1 MYTLG
6 TAARAAG
13 VSKST
18 IHRAIKR
25 GTISARSKDA
35 GGYEIDPAEL
45 HRVFPPVSMSSTND
59 DDGVEPEGVPGTGS
73 NGSAVEPLE
82 RHATPSKGSRN
93 GLETDRNP
101 SVARQ
106 RNHELEVALA
116 KAEAQ
121 LDGLKAVLDLER
133 KRAEELRQERDR
145 WAGVAEAS
153 QRQITDMTKKAEP
166 QVPATVPGLR
176 GIVRRWLNAS

>member
-25 GTISARSKDA
+25 GTISARSKEA

-45 HRVFPPVSMSSTND
+45 HRVFPPVPMDSTHDD
-59 DDGVEPEGVPGTGS
+59 DDGGAEGVPGTGS
-73 NGSAVEPLE
+73 NGSVAEPLK
-82 RHATPSKGSRN
+82 RSATPSEGH
-93 GLETDRNP
+93 GTP
-101 SVARQ
+101 PAAQ

-116 KAEAQ
+116 KAETQ
-121 LDGLKAVLDLER
+121 LEGLKAILDLER

-153 QRQITDMTKKAEP
+153 QRQITDMTKKAEVEAP
-166 QVPATVPGLR
+166 VAGS
-176 GIVRRWLNAS
+176 GIRAVVWRWLKVG